1 MSDFSI
7 TYFGDYALLIQGPKV
22 IYREVNQKLVYLKNK
37 IISKYETVEVVC
49 TYQSLAVYG
58 NEKQLLESVKSSI
71 EDWILNLDS
80 EIGNSTRKVVIP
92 VCYEKSY
99 GIDLERVANHNQLDV
114 EEVIQIH
121 SSQEY
126 YVYFIGFLPGF
137 PYLGGL
143 NEKLST
149 PRLKTPRSKINAGS
163 VGIADQQT
171 GVYPSSSPGGWNIIG
186 QTPISLFNRNEGA
199 VLKAGDT
206 IVFES
211 ISTEK
216 YKELEKKVE
225 QNKYIMKTLYD

>member
-1 MSDFSI
+1 MPDFSI
-7 TYFGDYALLIQGPKV
+7 TYFGDNALLVQGPKV
-22 IYREVNQKLVYLKNK
+22 IDREVNQKLVYLKNK
-37 IISKYETVEVVC
+37 IVSKYETVEVVC
-49 TYQSLAVYG
+49 TYQSLAVYE
-58 NEKQLLESVKSSI
+58 NEKKRLESIQSSI
-71 EDWILNLDS
+71 EEWILNLDF
-80 EIGNSTRKVVIP
+80 EIGSSTRKVVIP

-99 GIDLERVANHNQLDV
+99 GIDIERVAKHNQLEA
-114 EEVIQIH
+114 EEIIQLH
-121 SSQEY
+121 SNQEY
-126 YVYFIGFLPGF
+126 YIYFIGFLPGF

-171 GVYPSSSPGGWNIIG
+171 GVYPSASPGGWNIIG
-186 QTPISLFNRNEGA
+186 QTPISLFSTKEGA

-211 ISTEK
+211 ISTEE
-216 YKELEKKVE
+216 YKEIKEKVG